1 MGFLN
6 MQAGLVLFLWLTT
19 NMFFLVAGTGC
30 FGIRSEPLVSA
41 PKGETFDSEGE
52 YRIGPLD
59 ELHVNVQ
66 GQAEVTGN
74 YVVTSSGTLSFPLV
88 GFVKVQGLTVGQ
100 LTKQLESDLTPY
112 FKKPRIALHTVNR
125 KSYRAYFTGEV
136 NHPGPIAFDD
146 KTTLLQGLA
155 AAGSL
160 TRFANGGIVVIRG
173 MKDGTK
179 ARFGI
184 DYTELLR
191 GGVVIDR
198 FLIERGDIIVAE

>member
-1 MGFLN
+1 MAFLN
-6 MQAGLVLFLWLTT
+6 KQAGLSLFLPFTIHLLC
-19 NMFFLVAGTGC
+19 LVAGTGC
-30 FGIRSEPLVSA
+30 FGIRSEPLVTA
-41 PKGETFDSEGE
+41 PKGETFDTDGE

-66 GQAEVTGN
+66 GQPEVTAN

-88 GFVKVQGLTVGQ
+88 GFIKVQGLTVGQ
-100 LTKQLESDLTPY
+100 LTRQLENDLTPY

-136 NHPGPIAFDD
+136 NRPGPIAFDD

-184 DYTELLR
+184 DYADLLR